1 MFSFA
6 IVLDEEDLRVLVS
19 DFVEVLR
26 DELGG
31 DVEVTAEQLAEVLAV
46 LFEELLDEY
55 EVDEVVVKVGEGCRE
70 VSSGEEFVDLVK
82 EFYGDLMGI
91 LSLESEGEGIAEG
104 EQEVEVED
112 K

>member
-31 DVEVTAEQLAEVLAV
+31 DVEVTVEQLAEVLAV

-70 VSSGEEFVDLVK
+70 VGSGEEFVDLVK
-82 EFYGDLMGI
+82 EFYGDLMEV
-91 LSLESEGEGIAEG
+91 LTSERVDVEVAEG
-104 EQEVEVED
+104 EQEKEVGD